1 MNITAP
7 TDLSARPGLLER
19 AADRIA
25 GKTALVTGAGA
36 LKEEHASVGHAI
48 AVLLAA
54 AGAQVVVVDRDESA
68 ARHTVDVIRGLGHE
82 ATHAVAD
89 VRSPDECT
97 RAVKAAI
104 SAYGKLDVL
113 VNNAAI
119 LGAADTLEADD
130 DLFRDTLEV
139 NFLGALRMSR
149 AATAEMSDG
158 SSIVHITSLGAHR
171 SFNKL
176 SYETSKGALTTAVN
190 TMAIQ
195 LGHRGVRVNG
205 VCPGQVWTPMGRRR
219 LVTLGFSE
227 SQINAHRRERAQG
240 VPLRLEGTAWDVAAA
255 TLFLVSDD
263 ARWITGQVLTVDGG
277 QSGVVGYMPIS

>member
-1 MNITAP
+1 MNTATP
-7 TDLSARPGLLER
+7 TDLAARPGLLGR
-19 AADRIA
+19 ATDRIA

-36 LKEEHASVGHAI
+36 LAQEVASVGHGI

-89 VRSPDECT
+89 VRSADECR
-97 RAVKAAI
+97 RAVQAAV

-130 DLFRDTLEV
+130 AMFRDTLEV

-149 AATAEMSDG
+149 AAIAEMRDG
-158 SSIVHITSLGAHR
+158 ASIVHITSLGAHR
-171 SFNKL
+171 SFSKL
-176 SYETSKGALTTAVN
+176 AYEASKGALTTAVN

-195 LGHRGVRVNG
+195 LGHRGIRVNG
-205 VCPGQVWTPMGRRR
+205 VCPGQIWTPMGRRR

-227 SQINAHRRERAQG
+227 DKIKEHRRERAQG

-263 ARWITGQVLTVDGG
+263 ARWITGQVLRVDGG